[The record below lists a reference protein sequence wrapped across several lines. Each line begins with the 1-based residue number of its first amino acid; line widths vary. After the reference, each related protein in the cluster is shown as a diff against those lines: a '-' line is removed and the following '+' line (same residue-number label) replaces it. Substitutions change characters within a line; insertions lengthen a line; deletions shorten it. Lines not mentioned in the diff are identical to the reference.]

1 MRLTKDKQFWVPDN
15 DIYNKW
21 GAKYEIRQFKKIIK
35 FLLNKRTAIDCGGHV
50 GIWSKRLSPIFEN
63 VIAFEPVP
71 RHIEC
76 HKKNCTESNITL
88 NEYALSN
95 KESLVDMKVYT
106 GINTGKSTLEYK
118 SDLVKNNSQIIQI
131 QTKTLDSFN
140 LSKVDFIKIDVEK
153 HEVSLLEGATKTI
166 ENNNPIIFI
175 EDHNYFYSRR
185 KQNGINLL
193 IKMGYEIIDYIGSYN
208 YILKPSK
215 QDVL

>member
-95 KESLVDMKVYT
+95 KESIVDMKVYT

-140 LSKVDFIKIDVEK
+140 LSKVDFIKIDAENHESQVIAGAMQTILRWKPVLFVEILDHNDRRIHDLLEPIGYRCVRK
-153 HEVSLLEGATKTI
+153 HE
-166 ENNNPIIFI
+166 
-175 EDHNYFYSRR
+175 R
-185 KQNGINLL
+185 
-193 IKMGYEIIDYIGSYN
+193 N
-208 YILKPSK
+208 YIWRY
-215 QDVL
+215 DEIHAHT